1 MNPTLIISLFLIVP
15 GGLLAFAN
23 WWWLYLSYHTKRNY
37 SPVPFFGAALLG
49 IGMFNIPVT
58 RPLCWMAVVLD
69 YGTLAFIMAS
79 PRLAQE
85 LWNTSCF
92 NLVREYSGQ
101 AGIKTVYLRLFRR
114 GIFTIRLEVKLP
126 PAVCGLSSRGNV
138 GTWQRDGTRL
148 KLQIGRESSVYDVVT
163 NEPMETLRQSIGFP
177 SWEIS
182 HESSLAGIDFVL
194 TRGRGEKT

>member
-1 MNPTLIISLFLIVP
+1 MNPTLIITLFLIVP

-23 WWWLYLSYHTKRNY
+23 WWWLYLSYHTKRNH
-37 SPVPFFGAALLG
+37 SPMPFFGAALLG
-49 IGMFNIPVT
+49 VGMFNIPVT
-58 RPLCWMAVVLD
+58 RPLCWIALILD
-69 YGTLAFIMAS
+69 YGTLAFLMAS

-85 LWNTSCF
+85 WWNTSWF

-101 AGIKTVYLRLFRR
+101 AGIKTVNLRLFRR

-148 KLQIGRESSVYDVVT
+148 ILQIGRESSVYDVVAD
-163 NEPMETLRQSIGFP
+163 ESIETLRQSIGFP
-177 SWEIS
+177 SWES
-182 HESSLAGIDFVL
+182 SNESSLASIDFMF
-194 TRGRGEKT
+194 TTGRVVKT